1 MPNEPYPKIYLYKRI
16 VQAKLYIDRHYQQS
30 IDLDNIA
37 GEACFSKF
45 HFTRLFKTVYG
56 TTPHQ
61 YLTLQRVEKAKVLL
75 QQNVPVATVC
85 FAVGFSSVSSFT
97 ALFKKTAGI
106 TPAAYQQL
114 QLQRN
119 NSIQQQPLHF
129 VPACFAWKN
138 GWL

>member
-1 MPNEPYPKIYLYKRI
+1 MPNEQYPKIYLYKRI
-16 VQAKLYIDRHYQQS
+16 VQAKLYIDRHYQQA

-61 YLTLQRVEKAKVLL
+61 YLTLQRVEKAKTLL
-75 QQNVPVATVC
+75 QQNLSVATVC
-85 FAVGFSSVSSFT
+85 FAVGFSSVSTFT
-97 ALFKKTAGI
+97 GLFKKTTGI
-106 TPAAYQQL
+106 TRAAYQQL

-119 NSIQQQPLHF
+119 NSIQQQPLQF